1 MVVYIQSTIVRNGTQ
16 TLVDPNIIAG
26 TCPNWTSMFTT
37 DNQIYQTFQQLRS
50 SLPGC
55 FSYCCCRNGSNRPQ
69 YDSPSVAVVLNLI
82 QSIAFLEDTPLSTEH
97 DHLKQQV
104 WLTFWVKDAAKSL
117 RTFRLL
123 SQHHQQKSRSLRST
137 IHLALTASPS
147 CKPGHIQRNSCNG
160 NYLVSSPTFYH

>member
-1 MVVYIQSTIVRNGTQ
+1 MQVKAIFTGIGVGLYSKYETELKRS
-16 TLVDPNIIAG
+16 VDPNIIAG

-37 DNQIYQTFQQLRS
+37 DNQNYQTFQLQL

-55 FSYCCCRNGSNRPQ
+55 FSYCCCRNGSNRPL

-82 QSIAFLEDTPLSTEH
+82 QSVAFLEDTPLSTEH

-117 RTFRLL
+117 RTFKLL
-123 SQHHQQKSRSLRST
+123 SQQKSRSDPLF
-137 IHLALTASPS
+137 ISP
-147 CKPGHIQRNSCNG
+147 
-160 NYLVSSPTFYH
+160 